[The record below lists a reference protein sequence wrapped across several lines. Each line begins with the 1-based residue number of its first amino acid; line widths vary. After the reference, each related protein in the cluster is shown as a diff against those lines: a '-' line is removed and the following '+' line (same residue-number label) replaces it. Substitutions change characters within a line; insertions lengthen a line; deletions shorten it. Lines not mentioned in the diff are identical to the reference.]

1 MLRHSGK
8 RLQIILN
15 NSIRK
20 MASFFP
26 GVTFRHIYYIR
37 LYHDG
42 CWLSIELKIMQS
54 RYGMVIAK
62 TMLSP
67 NNLEAQYVP
76 LVVKNLEPFC
86 AAGCRQSRH
95 HTHFSGAAHLAISS
109 HGAATN
115 EMLVG
120 LRIVE
125 PADYRPDYFR
135 WSMDPLHHHRAALV
149 LGDDV
154 SVVAPYQIMDVGEFF
169 AVELLKTWGYDA
181 GSVVSESG

>member
-1 MLRHSGK
+1 
-8 RLQIILN
+8 
-15 NSIRK
+15 
-20 MASFFP
+20 
-26 GVTFRHIYYIR
+26 
-37 LYHDG
+37 
-42 CWLSIELKIMQS
+42 
-54 RYGMVIAK
+54 
-62 TMLSP
+62 
-67 NNLEAQYVP
+67 
-76 LVVKNLEPFC
+76 
-86 AAGCRQSRH
+86 
-95 HTHFSGAAHLAISS
+95 
-109 HGAATN
+109 
-115 EMLVG
+115 MLVG